1 MYEKFSCWR
10 HRGAGLLRLSSFT
23 ALAAFVIVGA
33 LVAGCGGGGSSTG
46 GGSTA
51 EGENGGT
58 AGTEGGETTT
68 AKLTEPVVIGAA
80 IAKSGAMQIF
90 DEPSY
95 AMFKLGIEDIN
106 RKGGIGGQ
114 PVKLVEANTSS
125 TPEGA
130 KQAAESVIQKGADV
144 VMVTCN
150 FDFAAPAAN
159 VAQAEGK
166 LTFTLCAA
174 SPKFGVQGIGPLA
187 YSPMDASQVEGAIE
201 AKYAYDQGWKKAF
214 VLEDNSID
222 YGQEIAD
229 GFRQGFEA
237 VGGEIVGEAS
247 FKNEDRS
254 IASQITQM
262 KGSGAEVISD
272 ASYAPGGASAIRQ
285 IRAAG
290 INTPIM
296 GTIGLDGT
304 YWTSAVPN
312 LNDYCGTGT
321 ISLAGDNPKK
331 EVNSLLTRYEKATGE
346 PLASSLGAAG
356 YADAEIIAD
365 AIEKAGST
373 EGEALA
379 EALDEFDEVPTL
391 LGPISYTPELHI
403 QTKQPMAVS
412 CYTNGKPK
420 LAEYV
425 SPPEGIEIGLEG

>member
-1 MYEKFSCWR
+1 MYEKFPLWCR
-10 HRGAGLLRLSSFT
+10 ERAAVRRLGVFI
-23 ALAAFVIVGA
+23 AVAAVSVLGA
-33 LVAGCGGGGSSTG
+33 LVAGCGSSGGSSSPSS
-46 GGSTA
+46 GGSTGA
-51 EGENGGT
+51 SESGES
-58 AGTEGGETTT
+58 TT
-68 AKLTEPVVIGAA
+68 AKLEEPVVIGAA

-106 RKGGIGGQ
+106 AKGGIGGQ
-114 PVKLVEANTSS
+114 PVKLVEANSSS
-125 TPEGA
+125 TPDGA
-130 KQAAESVIQKGADV
+130 KQAAESVIQQGADV

-187 YSPMDASQVEGAIE
+187 YSAMDASQVEGSIE
-201 AKYAYDQGWKKAF
+201 AKFAFDKGWKKAF
-214 VLEDNSID
+214 VLEDNTID

-229 GFRQGFEA
+229 GFRQGFEKE
-237 VGGEIVGEAS
+237 GGEIVGEAT

-254 IASQITQM
+254 IASQITQI
-262 KGSGAEVISD
+262 KGSNAEVIND

-290 INTPIM
+290 IELPIV
-296 GTIGLDGT
+296 GTIGNDGT
-304 YWTSAVPN
+304 YWVSAVPN
-312 LNDYCGTGT
+312 LNNFCSTGT

-331 EVNSLLTRYEKATGE
+331 EVNTLLKRYEKKTGE
-346 PLASSLGAAG
+346 PLASSLGATG

-365 AIEKAGST
+365 AIERAGSV
-373 EGEALA
+373 EGEAIA
-379 EALDEFDEVPTL
+379 EALDEFEEVPTL

-403 QTKQPMAVS
+403 QTKQAMAVS

-425 SPPEGIEIGLEG
+425 KPPEGIEIGLGG